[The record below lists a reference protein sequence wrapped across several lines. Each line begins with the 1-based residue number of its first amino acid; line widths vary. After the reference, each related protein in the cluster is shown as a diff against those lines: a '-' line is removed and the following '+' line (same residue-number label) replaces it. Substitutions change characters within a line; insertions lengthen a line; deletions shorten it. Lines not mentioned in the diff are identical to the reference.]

1 MDVSAVCNSRIHYP
15 HRTWD
20 ARKFKEREDGEM
32 VAGRVKPVDPETAKV
47 VPVSEH
53 QRNKRVRQL
62 SQVRGKSVKDSVKDL
77 IKKIYKCMYY
87 AYKGSA
93 AMRLISSFVCRLT
106 KMDVNFF
113 LLQS

>member
-1 MDVSAVCNSRIHYP
+1 
-15 HRTWD
+15 
-20 ARKFKEREDGEM
+20 M

-47 VPVSEH
+47 VPVAGH
-53 QRNKRVRQL
+53 QRNRNTIRQL

-77 IKKIYKCMYY
+77 IKKIYKYMYY
-87 AYKGSA
+87 EQKGSA
-93 AMRLISSFVCRLT
+93 ALRLISSFVCRLT